1 MTKLSQKMPKFSP
14 RRRVI
19 GDITMEENQKT
30 DTRFDLHVRYI
41 SIMSLLALITAV
53 SLILT
58 DVYTRSLR
66 DRVDFVDAVFS
77 SELDSS
83 LERLAQTLDRA
94 ASTSDVGRFSDEL
107 SDAFDLCGRI
117 SGAASVYGKLDS
129 TLLEKYMTSLCDSLT
144 RALYLGACY
153 GAVGET
159 ERDFCSESAKNIRRM
174 ITDGKDGGKYLGGK
188 IDLILSP
195 LL

>member
-1 MTKLSQKMPKFSP
+1 
-14 RRRVI
+14 
-19 GDITMEENQKT
+19 MEENQKT
-30 DTRFDLHVRYI
+30 DTRLDLHVRYI
-41 SIMSLLALITAV
+41 CIMSVLALIAAV

-58 DVYTRSLR
+58 DMYTRSLR
-66 DRVDFVDAVFS
+66 DRVDRVDALFLG
-77 SELDSS
+77 ELDVS
-83 LERLAQTLDRA
+83 LERLSQTLDRA

-117 SGAASVYGKLDS
+117 SGAAAVYGKLEC

-144 RALYLGACY
+144 RALYLSACY
-153 GAVGET
+153 GAVDET
-159 ERDFCSESAKNIRRM
+159 SREFCSESAKNIRRM
-174 ITDGKDGGKYLGGK
+174 ITDGKDGGKYSGGK